1 MERRDFLKVVGAAG
15 AGAGLA
21 GCSTGAAETLIPYV
35 VPPEE
40 IVPGLATWYRTTCRE
55 CPAGCGMSVRTR
67 EGRAVKAEGNALS
80 PISHGRLCARGQA
93 SLQGLYDPD
102 RIPQALRRGSG
113 DDGWD
118 RISWDAAE
126 RALVEGLAGAGQN
139 AVFLTGA
146 IGGTLDRL
154 IDDWCAAMGI
164 ERVRFDAFG
173 QEAVRTASR
182 LVYGREG
189 LPRHD
194 LSTAEVVV
202 TFGADFMETWGSP
215 VDYTHGF
222 VQGHAYQDGR
232 RGRLIAVGPHLS
244 LTGLSA
250 DDWLAARAG
259 TEHLVAL
266 AMARLVAETT
276 GAAVDGP
283 LADVDVEAAAQ
294 AADVDVDAVRAAAV
308 AFANDGR
315 SVALG
320 PGVASTSRAATALA
334 TAVALLN
341 RAAGNVGRTVFPT
354 EPEQGAAG
362 SYAALGDLIDRAS
375 AGSLGALLVYGANP
389 LHGVPLGEDARAA
402 FDRIG
407 FLASFATQL
416 DETAAR
422 AHLLLPDHHFLEAW
436 GDVEPRPG
444 VHGIVQPVM
453 RPVFQTKQAGDV
465 LLSVARRAGVALP
478 DAANTFYDYLRGR
491 WARDVLAGDGEEAW
505 RSALRAGVVVREGAA
520 AAPLAVAPVGP
531 AAAVPLTPGAAPA
544 PDAQTA
550 GAAAQA
556 PGGAPASVAEVDFAR
571 PDLEGPEGAEFDLVV
586 YPSYRFYDGR
596 LANRPWLQELPDPVA
611 KIAWGSWVE
620 LHPDAASERGLDVG
634 HIVTV
639 ATEQGEV
646 ELPVWTHPGVR
657 RDTVAVQLGQGHE
670 NLGRYARNRGVDAAR
685 LLAPLVDTA
694 SGGPVW
700 IQARAS
706 VVPTGRWERL
716 PYTEGEADASA
727 RDVAKAMSLED
738 ARAAEPIDI
747 LGLAAYRAGVENAP
761 GGAGNAR
768 GEQDHAEPLPIGS
781 RAHHGQPHPL
791 EAQVDELQGVGGF
804 GPIVGMGAAPQ
815 DYPPPDTYYGEYS
828 EELPRWALAI
838 DMERCVGCSACM
850 TACYAENNIGI
861 IGPEQ
866 VAKGRLLSWIRIER
880 YWELGH
886 GGTEG
891 RTEGAGE
898 RDADGATTFVGTRFL
913 PVMCQQCGNAPC
925 EPVCP
930 VYAAYHTPEGLNA
943 QVYNRCVGTRYCAN
957 NCPYKVRQYN
967 YYTYEW
973 PEPLNWQLNPDVTV
987 REKGVMEKCTF
998 CVQRIRDAQHHARV
1012 EDRPVADGE
1021 IVPAC
1026 AQTCPGN
1033 AIVFGDIKDPN
1044 SRVAQVAASGRAYR
1058 VLGELNTQ
1066 PGVTYLQ
1073 RVSMHVESGEAH

>member
-1 MERRDFLKVVGAAG
+1 MKKKGMERRDFLKVVGAAG
-15 AGAGLA
+15 AGTGLA
-21 GCSTGAAETLIPYV
+21 GCTTGAAENLIPYV

-40 IVPGLATWYRTTCRE
+40 IVPGIATWYRTTCRE
-55 CPAGCGMSVRTR
+55 CDAGCGMSVRTR

-80 PISHGRLCARGQA
+80 PVSHGRLCARGQA

-102 RIPQALRRGSG
+102 RVPQALRRGSG
-113 DDGWD
+113 GGWD
-118 RISWDAAE
+118 RVTWDAAE
-126 RALVEGLAGAGQN
+126 QELARGIAEADGS
-139 AVFLTGA
+139 AVFLTGSSS
-146 IGGTLDRL
+146 GTMDRL
-154 IDDWCAAMGI
+154 IDDWCAAMGV

-173 QEAVRTASR
+173 LEAVRTASR

-189 LPRHD
+189 VPRHD
-194 LSTAEVVV
+194 LAAAEVVV

-222 VQGHAYQDGR
+222 VQSHAYQDGR

-250 DDWLAARAG
+250 DGWIAARAG

-266 AMARLVAETT
+266 AMARLVAEST
-276 GAAVDGP
+276 GAALDGP
-283 LADVDVEAAAQ
+283 LASVDVAAAAQ
-294 AADVDVDAVRAAAV
+294 AADVDVEAVRNAAL

-315 SVALG
+315 SVAMG
-320 PGVASTSRAATALA
+320 PGVAATSSAATALA

-341 RAAGNVGRTVFPT
+341 RAAGNVGRTVFPA
-354 EPEQGAAG
+354 EAELGPAG
-362 SYAALGDLIDRAS
+362 TYAALSDLIDRAS
-375 AGSLGALLVYGANP
+375 AGTLGALLIHGANP
-389 LHGVPLGEDARAA
+389 LHGVPLSADAAA
-402 FDRIG
+402 ALDRVG
-407 FLASFATQL
+407 FIASFASQL

-444 VHGIVQPVM
+444 VFGIVQPVM
-453 RPVFQTKQAGDV
+453 RPVFQTKQTGDV
-465 LLSVARRAGVALP
+465 LLSVARRAGASLP
-478 DAANTFYDYLRGR
+478 NAANTFYDYLRAR
-491 WARDVLAGDGEEAW
+491 WTRDVVPGADEEAW
-505 RSALRAGVVVREGAA
+505 RAALRTGVVVAQGGTASAPPPIAALAGAPNQAAQSDAQQQPQPGAQQQPAGPIAA
-520 AAPLAVAPVGP
+520 AAGSR
-531 AAAVPLTPGAAPA
+531 
-544 PDAQTA
+544 
-550 GAAAQA
+550 
-556 PGGAPASVAEVDFAR
+556 PASVADVDFAR
-571 PDLEGPEGAEFDLVV
+571 AELAGADDAEFDLVV
-586 YPSYRFYDGR
+586 YPSYRFLDGR
-596 LANRPWLQELPDPVA
+596 LANRSWLQELPDPVS
-611 KIAWGSWVE
+611 KIAWSSWVE
-620 LHPDAASERGLDVG
+620 MHPDAAAERDLDVG

-639 ATEQGEV
+639 ATEQGDF

-657 RDTVAVQLGQGHE
+657 EDTIAVQLGQGHT

-685 LLAPLVDTA
+685 MLAPLVDA
-694 SGGPVW
+694 SSGGVVW
-700 IQARAS
+700 IQTRAA
-706 VVPTGRWERL
+706 VTATGRWERL
-716 PYTEGEADASA
+716 PYTEGESDASA

-738 ARAAEPIDI
+738 ARAAEPVDI

-761 GGAGNAR
+761 GGEGNAR
-768 GEQDHAEPLPIGS
+768 GQEADHADPMPIGS
-781 RAHHGQPHPL
+781 APHHGQPHPL
-791 EAQVDELQGVGGF
+791 EAQVDELQAAGGF

-828 EELPRWALAI
+828 EEKPRWALAI
-838 DMERCVGCSACM
+838 DTERCTGCSACM
-850 TACYAENNIGI
+850 TACYAENNIAV

-886 GGTEG
+886 EEGG
-891 RTEGAGE
+891 GE
-898 RDADGATTFVGTRFL
+898 HFQGTRFL

-930 VYAAYHTPEGLNA
+930 VYASYHTPEGLNA

-967 YYTYEW
+967 YYTAEW

-998 CVQRIRDAQHHARV
+998 CVQRIRDAQHHARI

-1026 AQTCPGN
+1026 AQTCPGD
-1033 AIVFGDIKDPN
+1033 AIVFGDIKDPT
-1044 SRVAQVAASGRAYR
+1044 SRVAQVSASGRAYR
-1058 VLGELNTQ
+1058 MLGELNTQ

-1073 RVSMHVESGEAH
+1073 RVSMHAESGESH

>member
-1 MERRDFLKVVGAAG
+1 MPADEGRGPAREGSRRASGSGMERRDFLKVVGAAG

-21 GCSTGAAETLIPYV
+21 GCSTGAAENLIPYV

-40 IVPGLATWYRTTCRE
+40 IVPGMATWYRTTCQE
-55 CPAGCGMSVRTR
+55 CPAGCGMSIRTR

-102 RIPQALRRGSG
+102 RIPQALRRASEG
-113 DDGWD
+113 GWD

-126 RALVEGLAGAGQN
+126 RALVDGLASARGN
-139 AVFLTGA
+139 AVFLTGSSS
-146 IGGTLDRL
+146 GTLNEL
-154 IDDWCAAMGI
+154 IDAWCVAMGV
-164 ERVRFDAFG
+164 ERVRFDVFG
-173 QEAVRTASR
+173 LEAVRTASR
-182 LVYGREG
+182 LVYGSEG
-189 LPRHD
+189 IPRHD
-194 LSTAEVVV
+194 LAAAEVVV
-202 TFGADFMETWGSP
+202 TFGADFMETWGST

-266 AMARLVAETT
+266 AMARIVAESA
-276 GAAVDGP
+276 GASLDAPLGAVDV
-283 LADVDVEAAAQ
+283 AAAAQ
-294 AADVDVDAVRAAAV
+294 AADVDVAAIRAAAL

-320 PGVASTSRAATALA
+320 PGVSASSRAATALA

-341 RAAGNVGRTVFPT
+341 RSAGNVGRTVLPAQA
-354 EPEQGAAG
+354 ELGPMG
-362 SYAALGDLIDRAS
+362 SYAALSDLVDRAS
-375 AGSLGALLVYGANP
+375 AGALGALLVHGANP
-389 LHGVPLGEDARAA
+389 LHGVPLAADARAA
-402 FDRIG
+402 FDRVG
-407 FLASFATQL
+407 FIASFASQL
-416 DETAAR
+416 DETSAR
-422 AHLLLPDHHFLEAW
+422 AHLLLPDHHFLESW
-436 GDVEPRPG
+436 GDVEARPG
-444 VHGIVQPVM
+444 VHGIVQPAM
-453 RPVFQTKQAGDV
+453 RPVFQTKQIGDV
-465 LLSVARRAGVALP
+465 LLSAARRAGVSVP
-478 DAANTFYDYLRGR
+478 AAENTFYDYLRSR
-491 WARDVLAGDGEEAW
+491 WARDVVPGADEEAW
-505 RSALRAGVVVREGAA
+505 RSVLRAGVVVREGATPP
-520 AAPLAVAPVGP
+520 APGG
-531 AAAVPLTPGAAPA
+531 GAAPQRILT
-544 PDAQTA
+544 P
-550 GAAAQA
+550 
-556 PGGAPASVAEVDFAR
+556 PASVADVDFSQAELTG
-571 PDLEGPEGAEFDLVV
+571 PDSAEFDVIV
-586 YPSYRFYDGR
+586 YPSLRFYDGR
-596 LANRPWLQELPDPVA
+596 LANRSWLQEMPDPVS

-620 LHPDAASERGLDVG
+620 MHPDVAADRGLDVG
-634 HIVTV
+634 HIVSVT
-639 ATEQGEV
+639 TDDGEA

-657 RDTVAVQLGQGHE
+657 RDTIAIQLGQGHE
-670 NLGRYARNRGVDAAR
+670 NLGRYARDRGVDAAR
-685 LLAPLVDTA
+685 LLAPIVDTA
-694 SGGPVW
+694 SGGAVW
-700 IQARAS
+700 IQARAT
-706 VVPTGRWERL
+706 VEPTGRWDRL

-738 ARAAEPIDI
+738 ARAAEPVNI

-761 GGAGNAR
+761 GGQGNER
-768 GEQDHAEPLPIGS
+768 GPEEEHGEPLPIGS

-804 GPIVGMGAAPQ
+804 GPITGIGAAPQ

-828 EELPRWALAI
+828 EERPRWALAI
-838 DMERCVGCSACM
+838 DMERCTGCSACM

-880 YWELGH
+880 YWELGQ
-886 GGTEG
+886 GGTQG
-891 RTEGAGE
+891 GTPAAGE
-898 RDADGATTFVGTRFL
+898 RDGDGRTSYLGTRFL
-913 PVMCQQCGNAPC
+913 PMLCQQCGNAPC

-967 YYTYEW
+967 YYTWEW

-998 CVQRIRDAQHHARV
+998 CVQRIRDAQHNARV

-1026 AQTCPGN
+1026 AQTCPGD
-1033 AIVFGDIKDPN
+1033 AIVFGDIKNPN
-1044 SRVAQVAASGRAYR
+1044 SRVAQVSASGRAYR

-1073 RVSMHVESGEAH
+1073 RVSMHAPAGEGQ